1 MDEKTERQLLDIN
14 RQFYQTFALE
24 FSRTRQRIQPG
35 VKSVL
40 DRLPSGA
47 DLLDLGCGNGELWR
61 HLMKR
66 GHQGRYVG
74 LDFSPGLLQ
83 AASASGDDPQ
93 ADRRQAYR
101 RQAYRCQAT
110 FIQADL
116 AGPDWDEAVLSAA
129 GAGGF
134 DYALAF
140 AFVHHIPGKARR
152 QAIFDKIHRLLAPG
166 GRLIHSEWQFLN
178 SPRLRERVQPWEA
191 AGLSPD
197 AVDEGDYLL
206 DWRHGGYGLR
216 YVHHFSQAELEEA
229 ARRSGFQVLETFYSD
244 GEGGRLGL
252 YQIWQKSGNSPNA
265 SGA

>member
-1 MDEKTERQLLDIN
+1 MNEITERQLLDIN
-14 RQFYQTFALE
+14 RQFYQTFAAE
-24 FSRTRQRIQPG
+24 FSQTRQRLQPG

-40 DRLPSGA
+40 ERLPSGA

-61 HLMKR
+61 FLMKR

-83 AASASGDDPQ
+83 AASTPDSVH
-93 ADRRQAYR
+93 QAYR
-101 RQAYRCQAT
+101 RQAT

-116 AGPDWDEAVLSAA
+116 AGPDWDQAVRSVAGEAR
-129 GAGGF
+129 F
-134 DYALAF
+134 DYVLAF
-140 AFVHHIPGKARR
+140 AVFHHIPGEARR
-152 QAIFDKIHRLLAPG
+152 RSILGKVHRLLAPK

-178 SPRLRERVQPWEA
+178 SPRLRERIQPWEA

-206 DWRHGGYGLR
+206 DWRQGGYGLR
-216 YVHHFSQAELEEA
+216 YVHHFNEAELEEA

-252 YQIWQKSGNSPNA
+252 YQIWQKSGDFTNA
-265 SGA
+265 RGA